1 LLAALQVSVL
11 AAPDDTWLGRLSE
24 TADLYDKRLITAEE
38 FSQIK
43 ASLLAQI
50 RAAV

>member
-1 LLAALQVSVL
+1 VAVL
-11 AAPDDTWLGRLSE
+11 SAPTDTWLGRLSE

-43 ASLLAQI
+43 ASLLAQT
-50 RAAV
+50 RAAADH